1 MKKTIIFSSL
11 FATGFILLGGTQ
23 ASFAEETVN
32 GSANG
37 QGATSYGSI
46 ELTPDSDSGTD
57 PLVPTTPSGK
67 TGNVGELTIDNV
79 SPFVF
84 GTQRLT
90 GKKATY
96 YSTTTDGNVQVTDK
110 RGTGVGWTLQVRS
123 TDFIDSQNSSNILK
137 GAQVTIPVGTVSS
150 DDGNS
155 STAPTASE
163 VALNATDATIF
174 KAAAQSG
181 LGSWVDKFDGTDN
194 ESKVSIEIPAGSMKG
209 SYVSTITWTLA
220 DAPK

>member
-1 MKKTIIFSSL
+1 MKKTILVTGLSL
-11 FATGFILLGGTQ
+11 VSILAVGQ
-23 ASFAEETVN
+23 VSHAEEAVK

-46 ELTPDSDSGTD
+46 ELTPDSDSGTA
-57 PLVPTTPSGK
+57 PLIPTTPDGK

-84 GTQRLT
+84 GTQKLT
-90 GKKATY
+90 GKKATF

-110 RGTGVGWTLQVRS
+110 RGTGVGWTVQVRS
-123 TDFIDSQNSSNILK
+123 SDFVDSQNATNILK
-137 GAQVTIPVGTVSS
+137 GAQVNIPVGTISS
-150 DDGNS
+150 DTDNS
-155 STAPTASE
+155 STAPTASA
-163 VALNATDATIF
+163 VALNTTDTTIF
-174 KAAAQSG
+174 NAAAQSG
-181 LGSWVDKFDGTDN
+181 LGSWVDKFDGTTN

-209 SYVSTITWTLA
+209 SYVSTITWTLS